1 MTRKDYRSAVDSVSF
16 SADFEQRTIQQLR
29 RAVEQPEK
37 KENYPMKKRSVKTL
51 VLAACLAAA
60 LVISAAAA
68 VFLLSP
74 KDVANRLSDPALA
87 AAFESE
93 SAVVVDKSVE
103 SEGYRFNLAGMV
115 SGSGLSEF
123 ATDVDESHT
132 YAVLSIARTDGT
144 PIEETTSGLAI
155 TPLVSGFSPRQ
166 VNAWTL
172 GGGYISFVENGVAY
186 YLFDCKDLSLFADH
200 TIYLAVYEGFAPGP
214 DTFDMAEDGSISFTD
229 KVEGPRALFT
239 VPLDSAGAD
248 PAAAERFLVDCGIV
262 AQ

>member
-1 MTRKDYRSAVDSVSF
+1 MTRKDYRSAVDSVQF
-16 SADFEQRTIQQLR
+16 SADFEQRAIQQLR

-51 VLAACLAAA
+51 VLAACLSAA
-60 LVISAAAA
+60 LIVSVAA
-68 VFLLSP
+68 VVLLSP
-74 KDVANRLSDPALA
+74 KDVADHLSDPNLA
-87 AAFESE
+87 TAFESE
-93 SAVVVDKSVE
+93 SAVIVDKTVE

-115 SGSGLSEF
+115 SGSGLSKF
-123 ATDVDESHT
+123 AADVDESHT
-132 YAVLSIARTDGT
+132 YAVLSIARTDGAS
-144 PIEETTSGLAI
+144 IEETTSGLAI

-172 GGGYISFVENGVAY
+172 GGGYTSFVESGVAY

-214 DTFDMAEDGSISFTD
+214 ETFDMAEDGGISFTD

-239 VPLDSAGAD
+239 VPLDSAGVD
-248 PAAAERFLVDCGIV
+248 PAAAEQFLIDCGIV
-262 AQ
+262 A